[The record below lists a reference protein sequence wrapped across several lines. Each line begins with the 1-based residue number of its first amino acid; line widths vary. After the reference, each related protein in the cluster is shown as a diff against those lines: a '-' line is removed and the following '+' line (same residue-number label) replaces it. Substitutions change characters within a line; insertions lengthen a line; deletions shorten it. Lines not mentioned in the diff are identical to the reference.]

1 MRIHVKRKRGIP
13 KKRWLDMMKKRHARW
28 SLSGDAVEELVG
40 SHLLSLV
47 WCPAVMPP
55 ILDHGRLGENG

>member
-47 WCPAVMPP
+47 W
-55 ILDHGRLGENG
+55 